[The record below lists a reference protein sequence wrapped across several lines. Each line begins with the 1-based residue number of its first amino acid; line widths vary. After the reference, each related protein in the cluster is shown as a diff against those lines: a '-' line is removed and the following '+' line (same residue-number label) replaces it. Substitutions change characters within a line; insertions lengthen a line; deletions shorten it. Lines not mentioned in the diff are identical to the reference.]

1 MQKIVDFLVGK
12 KTYISA
18 IIAAGMN
25 MAIIFG
31 WLGDITAEQIVA
43 IEGLLAALLGSTIRS
58 AIAKK

>member
-1 MQKIVDFLVGK
+1 MEKIIEFLNGR

-31 WLGDITAEQIVA
+31 WFGDITAEQIVA
-43 IEGLLAALLGSTIRS
+43 IEGLLAALLGSTIRA
-58 AIAKK
+58 AIARK